1 MTSAL
6 VELRDVTVL
15 RNSRAILDQISFS
28 VQEGEHWVILGP
40 NGAGKST
47 VMSILAGNTLPSR
60 GQAVI
65 LGHVR
70 GTIEVERLKNEM
82 SYVSS
87 HHGLEWP
94 MTAQEVVLTAFTNT
108 LELPMRWEPTA
119 EQNKLALDQLRE
131 AGLEHVAP
139 TTWRTLSQGE
149 LARVFIARATLKNPR
164 LLLLDEPAAGL
175 DVAAREQLLSTIDTL
190 VSQNP
195 ALTSIM
201 VTHHLEEIPA
211 TTTHALVM
219 THGHVAHAGPVSEIL
234 TAEKLSAAFGMKLEV
249 EHSAGRWRA
258 SVIRP

>member
-15 RNSRAILDQISFS
+15 RNSRAILDQVSFTAH
-28 VQEGEHWVILGP
+28 EGEHWVILGP

-47 VMSILAGNTLPSR
+47 LMSILAGNTLPSR

-65 LGHVR
+65 LGHLR

-87 HHGLEWP
+87 HHGMEWP
-94 MTAQEVVLTAFTNT
+94 MTAHEVVLTAFTNT
-108 LELPMRWEPTA
+108 LELPMRWEATP
-119 EQNKLALDQLRE
+119 EQNERALQHLRD
-131 AGLEHVAP
+131 AGLEHVAH
-139 TTWRTLSQGE
+139 TTWRALSQGE
-149 LARVFIARATLKNPR
+149 LARVLIARATLKEPR
-164 LLLLDEPAAGL
+164 LVLLDEPAAGL
-175 DVAAREQLLSTIDTL
+175 DVAAREHLLATIDVL

-219 THGHVAHAGPVSEIL
+219 NQGRVAQAGPLTQIL
-234 TAEKLSAAFGMKLEV
+234 TAETLSAAYGMNLEV
-249 EHSAGRWRA
+249 DHAGGRWRA
-258 SVIRP
+258 AVVR